1 MKNYCLKAGSK
12 YSADHVNKL
21 SDHIPDLIC
30 LTDDPSNVSCE
41 TLEFPD
47 LPLSKVWWKMLMFNE
62 ELFPSGRFFD
72 LDLIFKKPID
82 DDMFKSSGKMTL
94 LKTDWED
101 LKQLNVNTIGDRYKY
116 CSINSSVM
124 AWNGNT
130 HRIWNDFI
138 QNHEKIMFLFNGI
151 DTYLEHRWMDELDF
165 FETGLVSSYRCDPDA
180 DCYIMSYDGEDKA
193 RFFSALG
200 MTPCIPNMT
209 VVKAYIDD

>member
-1 MKNYCLKAGSK
+1 MNYCLKVGDK
-12 YSADHVNKL
+12 YTADDVNRLKQ
-21 SDHIPDLIC
+21 HIPGIMC
-30 LTDDPSNVSCE
+30 LTDDPSGLTTNYM
-41 TLEFPD
+41 TLPN
-47 LPLSKVWWKMLMFNE
+47 LPLHGVWWKMLMFNE
-62 ELFPSGRFFD
+62 RDFPKGRFFD
-72 LDLIFKKPID
+72 LDIEIRKPID
-82 DDMFKSSGKMTL
+82 NLFESKAGMTL
-94 LKTDWED
+94 LQTDWED
-101 LKQLNVNTIGDRYKY
+101 LDELHKNTIGDRYKY

-124 AWNGNT
+124 AWNGGT
-130 HRIWNDFI
+130 QHIWEDFI

-180 DCYIMSYDGEDKA
+180 DCYIMSYDGEDKV